1 MPPLKLSKRER
12 NLVMVALGAAIFY
25 IFYQFLLI
33 PKLDEI
39 GTLGAKAD
47 KLRLDVKVT
56 ESKIKILEAVEK
68 RFGEMRKEQKPVVA
82 PTEEKALE
90 VLRSLS
96 ETTSRSR
103 LKLISIRPMIDE
115 KEATMKF
122 ELSCAGDYRQL
133 YEFLEILHS
142 LKVLVLV
149 DFLSVAAAS
158 DPANGLDIRMSLTAH
173 Y

>member
-1 MPPLKLSKRER
+1 MSKRER
-12 NLVMVALGAAIFY
+12 NLVMIALGAAIFY

-39 GTLGAKAD
+39 GTLAVKAD
-47 KLRLDVKVT
+47 KLRLDLRVT

-68 RFGEMRKEQKPVVA
+68 RFGEMRKEQKPLVA

-96 ETTSRSR
+96 QTTSRSQ
-103 LKLISIRPMIDE
+103 LKLISIKPMIDE
-115 KEATMKF
+115 KENKMKF
-122 ELSCAGDYRQL
+122 ELACTGNYQQL
-133 YEFLEILHS
+133 YSFLEILHG

-149 DFLSVAAAS
+149 DSLGVTGGRGPES
-158 DPANGLDIRMSLTAH
+158 GLDIKMALTAH